1 MDKKR
6 NGQKDKAMKKILFI
20 IGSLRKESFNRQL
33 AAIAEKMIDG
43 RATVEY
49 LDYSNLPMMNQDVEF
64 PAPEAVS
71 SIRKKIEEADG
82 LWIFTPE
89 YNYSYPGH
97 LKNLIDWL
105 SRPLVAGD
113 RLTPLAISGKKIA
126 LSGAGGGSGT
136 AKCHEKLVE
145 LLTLPFINADVMTEP
160 QTGVQL
166 DNEAWA
172 TGIVNLTERQSADLQ
187 RQVEAFLEYMG

>member
-1 MDKKR
+1 
-6 NGQKDKAMKKILFI
+6 MKKILFI

-33 AAIAEKMIDG
+33 AAIAGKMIDG

-49 LDYSNLPMMNQDVEF
+49 LDYSDLPMMNQDLEF
-64 PAPEAVS
+64 PAPGAVS
-71 SIRKKIEEADG
+71 SIRKKVEEADG

-113 RLTPLAISGKKIA
+113 RQTPLAISGKKTA
-126 LSGAGGGSGT
+126 LSGAGGSSGT
-136 AKCHEKLVE
+136 AKCREKLVE

-166 DNEAWA
+166 DNESWV
-172 TGIVNLTERQSADLQ
+172 TGTLKLTEQQSADLQ

>member
-1 MDKKR
+1 
-6 NGQKDKAMKKILFI
+6 MKKILFI

-71 SIRKKIEEADG
+71 SIRRKIEEADG

-136 AKCHEKLVE
+136 AKCREKLVE
-145 LLTLPFINADVMTEP
+145 LLTLPYINADVMTEP

-187 RQVEAFLEYMG
+187 RQVETFLEYMG